1 MAHVKIQYDV
11 MDAFCMDV
19 FQRFGFTKKKA
30 VLFPM
35 FYYSQM
41 FTGLNPMARGDL
53 SATTKVLPAA

>member
-19 FQRFGFTKKKA
+19 FQKFGFTRMKA

-35 FYYSQM
+35 FYYFQM
-41 FTGLNPMARGDL
+41 FMASNPTAHRD
-53 SATTKVLPAA
+53 